1 MKQQIVCTFLGLGL
15 IGGSVAKALK
25 LHNSNIFI
33 KVFDTD
39 SKAMEMALME
49 KIADQTY
56 SSINEELCQCDYLF
70 LCAPVSINLKNLET
84 VAGFLSPNC
93 ILTDVGSVKGPIHD
107 AIRKLNL
114 QNRFIGGHPM
124 TGSERVGFLNS
135 NAALL
140 ENAYYVLTP
149 EPEVPEESV
158 NTFYELIQCTKAL
171 PFLLNVDRHDETTAA
186 ISHLPHLIASSLVN
200 LVKNND
206 DTNATFK
213 TLAAGGFKDITR
225 IASASPSLW
234 QQITLENNKN
244 ILDFLSSYIRDLT
257 ELKKQLTLGNKD
269 YIYNFFESAR
279 NYRDS
284 FTDTRSG
291 PYIKQFVLNIDIP
304 DKSGALAD
312 VVTLLASHHISI
324 KNIGIVH
331 NREYQEGVL
340 RMEFYSLKEY
350 DDAIVLLSTN
360 NYSIHKQ

>member
-1 MKQQIVCTFLGLGL
+1 MKQQITCSFLGLGL

-25 LHNSNIFI
+25 LRNNNIYI
-33 KVFDTD
+33 KVYDTD
-39 SKAMEMALME
+39 SKAMELALSE
-49 KIADQTY
+49 KIVDRIY
-56 SSINEELCQCDYLF
+56 SSITEDLCQCDYLF

-84 VAGFLSPNC
+84 IADYLGENC
-93 ILTDVGSVKGPIHD
+93 ILTDVGSVKGTIHEKV
-107 AIRKLNL
+107 RKLNL
-114 QNRFIGGHPM
+114 QNKFIGGHPM

-149 EPEVPEESV
+149 EPEVSEEKT
-158 NTFYELIQCTKAL
+158 NAFYKLIQSTGAL
-171 PFLLNVDRHDETTAA
+171 PFLLNVKRHDETTAA

-225 IASASPSLW
+225 IASASPALW
-234 QQITLENNKN
+234 QQITLENDKN
-244 ILDFLSSYIRDLT
+244 ILAFLSSYIESLT
-257 ELKKQLTLGNKD
+257 ELKNQLIAGDTD
-269 YIYNFFESAR
+269 YLYHFFESAR

-284 FTDTRSG
+284 FIDTRSG
-291 PYIKQFVLNIDIP
+291 PFIKQFVLTVDIP

-312 VVTLLASHHISI
+312 VVNLLADNNISI

-350 DDAIVLLSTN
+350 EDAIIFLKEN
-360 NYSIHKQ
+360 NYSVHM

>member
-1 MKQQIVCTFLGLGL
+1 MKSKITCTFLGLGL

-25 LHNSNIFI
+25 LHNDQVFI

-39 SKAMEMALME
+39 SKAMELALQE
-49 KIADQTY
+49 NTADEIY
-56 SSINEELCQCDYLF
+56 SSINEELCHCDYLF
-70 LCAPVSINLKNLET
+70 LCAPVSINLKNLELVST
-84 VAGFLSPNC
+84 LINKDC
-93 ILTDVGSVKGPIHD
+93 ILTDVGSVKGAIHKK
-107 AIRKLNL
+107 IHELNL
-114 QNRFIGGHPM
+114 QNQFIGGHPM

-149 EPEVPEESV
+149 EPEVPTEKV
-158 NTFYELIQCTKAL
+158 NQFYELIQSTGAL
-171 PFLLNVDRHDETTAA
+171 PYLLNVKRHDETTAA

-206 DTNATFK
+206 DANATFK

-225 IASASPSLW
+225 IASASPALW
-234 QQITLENNKN
+234 QQITLENDNN
-244 ILDFLSSYIRDLT
+244 ILEFLSSYIKDLT
-257 ELKKQLTLGNKD
+257 ELKNQLILGNKE
-269 YIYNFFESAR
+269 YLYHFFESAR
-279 NYRDS
+279 DYRDS
-284 FTDTRSG
+284 FIDTRSG
-291 PYIKQFVLNIDIP
+291 PYIKQFVLTVDIP

-312 VVTLLASHHISI
+312 VVNLLANHNISI

-350 DDAIVLLSTN
+350 EDASILLKES